1 MKKNLKSTRY
11 CLLML
16 SLVGLLIASCG
27 KDNSQ
32 INYGSNLIYMPQAAQ
47 AVNAG
52 NSAYNIP
59 GNQTDPRT
67 YNFTRNGAN
76 IEIFLG
82 VYLSGKIVDNPFGVD
97 ITTKPDTINTL
108 ISSGGLGSQVILMPS
123 NIFVLPSHID
133 VYKGQ
138 NEANFKLSID
148 TGTLRSYTGQ
158 NLAVA
163 VNIANPTVYKLNA
176 TLCTT
181 IILLNVNSVFALLK

>member
-1 MKKNLKSTRY
+1 MKKNLKNTRY
-11 CLLML
+11 CLLMV
-16 SLVGLLIASCG
+16 SLVSLFIASCG
-27 KDNSQ
+27 KDDSH

>member
-1 MKKNLKSTRY
+1 MKKNLKNIRY
-11 CLLML
+11 CLLMVSLL
-16 SLVGLLIASCG
+16 SLFIASCG
-27 KDNSQ
+27 KDDSR

-148 TGTLRSYTGQ
+148 TGTLRSYSGQ